1 LAPVVAAASDVA
13 TSDEQLVS
21 RVIAS
26 GDTEAFERLVERHQS
41 RVRNWLRQL
50 TGNHAQADDL
60 AQDTF
65 IRAWTHIDSFSGAG
79 KFASW
84 LMKIAYNIFLLER
97 RKNARN
103 RRLTES
109 LSYEMLDEQRA
120 DAAPGTLSMDLAKA
134 LRLLGDE
141 ERAVLV
147 LCYAHGYSHAEI
159 AVIAELP
166 LGTVK
171 SHIRRGGAK
180 LRERFHMEE
189 FA

>member
-1 LAPVVAAASDVA
+1 VGV
-13 TSDEQLVS
+13 SDEQLV
-21 RVIAS
+21 AS
-26 GDTEAFERLVERHQS
+26 VVAIGDTAAFERLVERHQS

-65 IRAWTHIDSFSGAG
+65 IRAWTHIDSFRSTG
-79 KFASW
+79 KFVSW
-84 LMKIAYNIFLLER
+84 LMKIAYNTFLLDC

-103 RRLTES
+103 QRLTEALGS
-109 LSYEMLDEQRA
+109 EMNAATRVV
-120 DAAPGTLSMDLAKA
+120 AAPGDLSMDLTQA
-134 LRLLGDE
+134 LRLLSDE

-159 AVIAELP
+159 SDIADLP

-171 SHIRRGGAK
+171 SHIRRGSAK
-180 LRERFHMEE
+180 LRERYHMEE

>member
-1 LAPVVAAASDVA
+1 VAV
-13 TSDEQLVS
+13 SDEQLV
-21 RVIAS
+21 AS
-26 GDTEAFERLVERHQS
+26 VVAIGDTAVFERLVERHQS

-65 IRAWTHIDSFSGAG
+65 IRAWTHIDSFRSTG
-79 KFASW
+79 KFVSW
-84 LMKIAYNIFLLER
+84 LMKIAYNTFLLDY

-103 RRLTES
+103 QRLTEALGS
-109 LSYEMLDEQRA
+109 EMNAATRVV
-120 DAAPGTLSMDLAKA
+120 AAPGDLSMDLTQA
-134 LRLLGDE
+134 LRLLSDE

-159 AVIAELP
+159 SDIADLP

-171 SHIRRGGAK
+171 SHIRRGSAK
-180 LRERFHMEE
+180 LRERYHMEE